1 MTIWCLYFCQ
11 CKIICVLHLRQKTQ
25 QKNNNLKAICIAY
38 RGIINYLI
46 DEYKLMLAWKWTLH
60 RENYGEKIT
69 ENTSN
74 LGITL
79 MTKPTTI
86 AKFDSKWPRVVATSV
101 GAVNPLHQPSSLSRT
116 FSSPNFDSRL
126 SPGRQNIGISSVF
139 VPSFLWSEWCC
150 KNLLCYR
157 QNRGITQTRKISRQ
171 HETPKSFVDI
181 RHELLACLFCS
192 QNGFQEEQVL

>member
-1 MTIWCLYFCQ
+1 MNINWCLYENEHFVRKILVTILMKLYQISGWRERLKPQQLQSLTQSDLELSQQAWVLSTLCIRFCP
-11 CKIICVLHLRQKTQ
+11 VLFPEVF
-25 QKNNNLKAICIAY
+25 A
-38 RGIINYLI
+38 
-46 DEYKLMLAWKWTLH
+46 
-60 RENYGEKIT
+60 
-69 ENTSN
+69 
-74 LGITL
+74 
-79 MTKPTTI
+79 
-86 AKFDSKWPRVVATSV
+86 
-101 GAVNPLHQPSSLSRT
+101 
-116 FSSPNFDSRL
+116 PNFDSRL